1 MARKTIALFTAG
13 LAGLML
19 ASSSFAGGGAATPG
33 DAPSVRVS
41 FADLDL
47 GKDAGVERLYTR
59 LRRAAGS
66 VCGAADIHDM
76 RRAARQ
82 HACVARA
89 LGDAVDGV
97 HNSKLTARHRGA
109 GDTAQLAASID

>member
-1 MARKTIALFTAG
+1 
-13 LAGLML
+13 ML
-19 ASSSFAGGGAATPG
+19 ASSSFAGAADATR

-41 FADLDL
+41 FAELDL
-47 GKDAGVERLYTR
+47 TKDAGVERLYTR

-66 VCGAADIHDM
+66 VCGDTDIHDV
-76 RRAARQ
+76 RRSARQ
-82 HACVARA
+82 RACVARA
-89 LGDAVDGV
+89 LGDAVDSV

>member
-1 MARKTIALFTAG
+1 MARKTVALITAG
-13 LAGLML
+13 FAGLML
-19 ASSSFAGGGAATPG
+19 ASSSFAGGAADA

-47 GKDAGVERLYTR
+47 TRDAGVERLYTR

-66 VCGAADIHDM
+66 VCGDTDIHDM
-76 RRAARQ
+76 RRAAR
-82 HACVARA
+82 HRACVARA
-89 LGDAVDGV
+89 VGDAVESA

-109 GDTAQLAASID
+109 GDTARLAASID